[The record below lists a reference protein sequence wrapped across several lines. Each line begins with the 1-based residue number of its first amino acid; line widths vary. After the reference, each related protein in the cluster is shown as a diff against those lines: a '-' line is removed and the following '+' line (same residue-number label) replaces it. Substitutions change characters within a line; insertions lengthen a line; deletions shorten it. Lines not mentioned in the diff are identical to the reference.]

1 MITVTGL
8 RKRFDRNAPA
18 ALDDVSFS
26 VKEGEIYGLLGHN
39 GAGKST
45 ALGILLGMV
54 YPDSG
59 EVMIGDR
66 SVQREREAALRQ
78 VGAIFEAPAFYE
90 YLSGWQNLKVLT
102 SFSGG
107 VDDGLMRETV
117 EWVGLGKRIRHRVGT
132 YSHGMRQRLAL
143 AQALLPRP
151 RVLILD
157 EPTDGLDPEGIV
169 EFRESLFEL
178 RREFGLTVVL
188 SSHLLGEVEQ
198 VCDRVAIIK
207 AGRKVYEGG
216 TRGLGGDG
224 PLYRLEIEAAGGRAR
239 ARQIG
244 DGLGITAGT
253 GDDLFTLPGDL
264 DPSEFLEALVRDGI
278 RVRQFVRMESTL
290 EDLYLSV
297 SHPAESK
304 DQPAP
309 PAISR

>member
-8 RKRFDRNAPA
+8 KKRFDRNAPA

-59 EVMIGDR
+59 EVMIGDK

-78 VGAIFEAPAFYE
+78 VGAIFEAPSFYE

-107 VDDGLMRETV
+107 VDHETMMETV
-117 EWVGLGKRIRHRVGT
+117 EWVGLGKRIKHRVGT

-151 RVLILD
+151 KVLILD

-178 RREFGLTVVL
+178 RKDFGLTVLL

-207 AGRKVYEGG
+207 GGRKVYEGG
-216 TRGLGGDG
+216 TRGLVSEGQ
-224 PLYRLEIEAAGGRAR
+224 LYRLETHPPEDLVKAREIASTLSITSGGE
-239 ARQIG
+239 
-244 DGLGITAGT
+244 
-253 GDDLFTLPGDL
+253 DDLFSLPGDL
-264 DPSEFLEALVRDGI
+264 DSSDFLGALVSGGV

-297 SHPAESK
+297 SH
-304 DQPAP
+304 QPA
-309 PAISR
+309 SQD